1 MRIDMKNNN
10 NITICGWMIN
20 ELNLSGNELLC
31 YALIYGFSQ
40 DGESFFNGSR
50 KYISEL
56 IGAKSLNT
64 VDKHLQSLIE
74 KGLIVK
80 ISEIH
85 NGVITNHY
93 RANLEH
99 PFFKD
104 CATTSKNEY
113 PPSKNEH
120 NNNIYSISDKEKQIE
135 IDKSISKNKKKN
147 TFNVRE
153 DLSYVDIHFLK
164 LWNEWLDY
172 KDQIGK
178 QYKTQRGAIM
188 QYKSLMKYC
197 EYSDILARAIIC
209 RSIEQSWD
217 GLFSLTEKQ
226 KEFFLSSNS
235 PYIEHAEK
243 AHPKIKDG
251 ALNAKGE
258 VWSEQLQKW
267 LK

>member
-1 MRIDMKNNN
+1 MNNN
-10 NITICGWMIN
+10 NHITICGWMIN

-50 KYISEL
+50 RYISEL

-64 VDKHLQSLIE
+64 VDKHLQTLIE
-74 KGLIVK
+74 KNLILK
-80 ISEIH
+80 DTENR
-85 NGVITNHY
+85 NGIIMNRYQANIEQLCFTN
-93 RANLEH
+93 
-99 PFFKD
+99 
-104 CATTSKNEY
+104 CATPSKNEY
-113 PPSKNEH
+113 PQSKNEH
-120 NNNIYSISDKEKQIE
+120 NNTIYSISYKEKQIE

-147 TFNVRE
+147 AFNVRE
-153 DLSYVDIHFLK
+153 DLSYVDVDFLK
-164 LWNEWLDY
+164 LWSEWLEY

-188 QYKSLMKYC
+188 QYKSFMKYC
-197 EYSDILARAIIC
+197 EGSEILARAIIC

-217 GLFSLTEKQ
+217 GLFALTDKQ

-235 PYIEHAEK
+235 PYIEHVEK
-243 AHPKIKDG
+243 ESSKIKDG
-251 ALNAKGE
+251 IVNAKGE

>member
-1 MRIDMKNNN
+1 
-10 NITICGWMIN
+10 MIN
-20 ELNLSGNELLC
+20 GLCLSGTELLC

-40 DGESFFNGSR
+40 DGESSFCGSR
-50 KYISEL
+50 KYIAEL
-56 IGAKSLNT
+56 TGAKSLNT
-64 VDKHLQSLIE
+64 VDKHLASLIE
-74 KGLIVK
+74 KGLIIK
-80 ISEIH
+80 TSSTH
-85 NGVITNHY
+85 NGVITNNY
-93 RANLEH
+93 RANLEL
-99 PFFKD
+99 PCFQN
-104 CATTSKNEY
+104 CTPPSKNEY
-113 PPSKNEH
+113 PPSKNEY
-120 NNNIYSISDKEKQIE
+120 NNNIHSISDKEKQIE

-153 DLSYVDIHFLK
+153 DLTYVDIHFFE

-217 GLFSLTEKQ
+217 GLFSLTDKQ
-226 KEFFLSSNS
+226 KEFFLSTSS
-235 PYIEHAEK
+235 PYIVHTEES
-243 AHPKIKDG
+243 HPKIKDG

>member
-1 MRIDMKNNN
+1 
-10 NITICGWMIN
+10 
-20 ELNLSGNELLC
+20 
-31 YALIYGFSQ
+31 
-40 DGESFFNGSR
+40 
-50 KYISEL
+50 
-56 IGAKSLNT
+56 
-64 VDKHLQSLIE
+64 LQSLIE
-74 KGLIVK
+74 KGLMLK
-80 ISEIH
+80 TSETH
-85 NGVITNHY
+85 NGVIANHY

-104 CATTSKNEY
+104 CATPSKNEY

-120 NNNIYSISDKEKQIE
+120 NNTIYSISYKEKQIE

-147 TFNVRE
+147 AFNVRE
-153 DLSYVDIHFLK
+153 DLSYVDVDFLK
-164 LWNEWLDY
+164 LWSEWLEY

-188 QYKSLMKYC
+188 QYKSFMKYC
-197 EYSDILARAIIC
+197 EGSEILARAIIC

-217 GLFSLTEKQ
+217 GLFALTDKQ

-235 PYIEHAEK
+235 PYIEHVEK
-243 AHPKIKDG
+243 ESSKIKDG
-251 ALNAKGE
+251 IVNAKGE

>member
-1 MRIDMKNNN
+1 MKNNN
-10 NITICGWMIN
+10 HITICGWMIN

-40 DGESFFNGSR
+40 DGESFFSGSR

-64 VDKHLQSLIE
+64 VDKHIQALVDKKLIFKKTE
-74 KGLIVK
+74 T
-80 ISEIH
+80 H

-93 RANLEH
+93 QVNLEH

-104 CATTSKNEY
+104 CATPSKNEY

-120 NNNIYSISDKEKQIE
+120 NNIYNISNKEKQIE

-147 TFNVRE
+147 VFNARE
-153 DLSYVDIHFLK
+153 DLSYVERDFLN

-188 QYKSLMKYC
+188 QYKSFMKYC
-197 EYSDILARAIIC
+197 ENSEILARAIIC

-217 GLFSLTEKQ
+217 GLFALTDKQ
-226 KEFFLSSNS
+226 KEFFMSPNS
-235 PYIEHAEK
+235 PYMEQVEKEH
-243 AHPKIKDG
+243 HKIKDG
-251 ALNAKGE
+251 IVNEKGE